1 MTFSVSR
8 EIIDILENTR
18 AIGTTFGLFGSLFN
32 VVLTG
37 CRELPPCNSCLD
49 VIPTE
54 LSEWRNPPKRKQ
66 TSYGRGFLRALRLVE
81 MTLLG
86 LTTAHIIV
94 GACIASPLTVLFYHT
109 VFIQENNIFYPL
121 ATNGRPYNLIIYKN
135 GRENSVSN

>member
-1 MTFSVSR
+1 M
-8 EIIDILENTR
+8 
-18 AIGTTFGLFGSLFN
+18 FGSLFN

-86 LTTAHIIV
+86 LTTARYYCRGNSNNV
-94 GACIASPLTVLFYHT
+94 GLEYSLFY
-109 VFIQENNIFYPL
+109 VFTFL
-121 ATNGRPYNLIIYKN
+121 TT
-135 GRENSVSN
+135 SH

>member
-1 MTFSVSR
+1 M
-8 EIIDILENTR
+8 
-18 AIGTTFGLFGSLFN
+18 FGSLFN

-86 LTTAHIIV
+86 LITAHIIV
-94 GACIASPLTVLFYHT
+94 GACIASLRTVISYYAD
-109 VFIQENNIFYPL
+109 FIQENIISYPR
-121 ATNGRPYNLIIYKN
+121 ATVANAAVFL
-135 GRENSVSN
+135 